1 MDNFNELRNKLEAF
15 KRRYYWNEL
24 LKGAIFFVSI
34 GLLYFLITLSLE
46 YFFWLSST
54 GRQILFWSF
63 VLVEVLLFFRFII
76 FPLLK
81 LFKLSKGL
89 DYAQASRII
98 GAHFPEVSDKLLNL
112 LQLKENSQQ
121 SELLLAGI
129 DQKALELKPVPFRLA
144 VDFKSNLPFLKYA
157 AIPVLVI
164 LLISITGQSN
174 MFADSYERVVHYK
187 KAYVPPA
194 PFAFSVMNGRLRA
207 LANEPFTLRI
217 NTVGNIL
224 PENPSIH
231 YNGQSYFLNEVS
243 PGLFEYEFE
252 PLKESVDFHF
262 SGNEVTSGNYTLEVV
277 KVPEMTD
284 FKMHL
289 NFPAYTGLKEEMVG
303 GSGNATVPE
312 GTVVT
317 WRLKTFSTEEVSFKS
332 GDSIHQFQKDDN
344 VFSFKNKIFKIV
356 RYEISTSNNEVRNFE
371 NLDYEIEVVKDQFPE
386 LELDQKLDSVDMETQ
401 YFYGKVSDDYGISG
415 VNLVYYL
422 TENSEDIQV
431 RNIPVSRASYAEFLF
446 VFPDTLD
453 LQKGKG
459 YEFYFQAFDNDAVNH
474 RKSVKSNV
482 FYFRRKTDHE
492 KKEERLNQQ
501 SDAIEGLDKSLEKL
515 QFSKEEL
522 KEISSLQKQK
532 TELNYSDRK
541 KLENFL
547 ERQKKQNAMMK
558 EYSKKLKQSLDEDS
572 PREKNMLKEQL
583 EERIKKRE
591 EKLKENED
599 LLEELRKYGEKISE
613 EELGKKLE
621 KLSRNNQNQEK
632 SLEQLL
638 ELTKKYYVEEKAA
651 KISRDLE
658 KLALEQEE
666 LADEN
671 NSNTKEA
678 QDPLNKEFN
687 KIREDLKELEDENQ
701 KLHKPTETGSD
712 KEAEE
717 EIEKEQEKA
726 SENLEKE
733 QKGDAKKNQKNA
745 AEKMKE
751 LSSKMKQQQ
760 QMAAGEQMQEDA
772 AMLRKI
778 LDNLVIFSFE
788 QEGLLDNFKEMGRDN
803 PGFASGIKRQNV
815 IKEHFEHVDDS
826 LYALALRNPMIT
838 ENITEKLTDIEFDL
852 DKALN
857 RLAQNRLP
865 QGLASQQYVV
875 TGANDLAY
883 FLSQIL
889 GNMED
894 IMSSSSGGGGGGDM
908 QLPDIIK
915 KQEQLSEEM
924 QKGLDKQ
931 KQREGKKKKGEEGE
945 RPGKEEENGEL
956 FRIFQEQQM
965 LKQMLE
971 DRLEKEGFSNRGKE
985 LKKDMETIEEDL
997 LNRGFNEETLRKMQN
1012 LEHKLL
1018 ELEEAA
1024 FQQGQKQER
1033 ESNTNTEEFK
1043 NTSKNQI
1050 LKAKE
1055 YFNTTEI
1062 LNRQTLPLRQIYKRK
1077 VKEYFERGDH

>member
-15 KRRYYWNEL
+15 TRRYYLNDL

-46 YFFWLSST
+46 HFFWLNST

-63 VLVEVLLFFRFII
+63 VLVEVLLFVRFII

-89 DYAQASRII
+89 DYEQASRII
-98 GAHFPEVSDKLLNL
+98 GDHFPEVRDKLLNL
-112 LQLKENSQQ
+112 LQLKQNNQQ

-129 DQKALELKPVPFRLA
+129 DQKAQELKPVPFRLA

-164 LLISITGQSN
+164 LLIFLTGQSN

-194 PFAFSVMNGRLRA
+194 PFAFNIINGQLRTR
-207 LANEPFTLRI
+207 ANEPFKLQI
-217 NTVGNIL
+217 NTVGKVL

-231 YNGQSYFLNEVS
+231 YNGQTYFLSKVS
-243 PGLFEYEFE
+243 PGFFEYQFE
-252 PLKESVDFHF
+252 PLKDAVDFYF
-262 SGNEVTSGNYTLEVV
+262 SGNNVTSGTYTLEVV

-289 NFPAYTGLKEEMVG
+289 DFPDYTGLEDEMVE

-312 GTVVT
+312 GTSIN
-317 WRLKTFSTEEVSFKS
+317 WKLKTLATEEVSFKT
-332 GDSIHQFQKDDN
+332 GDTVNQFKKERNNFVLYRN
-344 VFSFKNKIFKIV
+344 VRSSLL
-356 RYEISTSNNEVRNFE
+356 YGISTSNKEVKNYE
-371 NLDYEIEVVKDQFPE
+371 NIDYKIEVVKDQYPE
-386 LELDQKLDSVDMETQ
+386 LELDKKIDSVELETQ
-401 YFYGKVSDDYGISG
+401 YFYGKVSDDYGIFG
-415 VNLVYYL
+415 VDLVYYP
-422 TENSEDIQV
+422 TENPEDVQ
-431 RNIPVSRASYAEFLF
+431 RKRIPVSQATYAEFLF
-446 VFPDTLD
+446 AFPHTLQ
-453 LQKGKG
+453 LQKGRS
-459 YEFYFQAFDNDAVNH
+459 YELYFQAFDNDAINH
-474 RKSVKSNV
+474 RKSVKSRI
-482 FYFRRKTDHE
+482 FYFRRKTDEE

-501 SDAIEGLDKSLEKL
+501 SDAIKGLDKSLEKL
-515 QFSKEEL
+515 QFSQEEL
-522 KEISSLQKQK
+522 EEISRLQKQK
-532 TELNYSDRK
+532 KELNYNDRK

-547 ERQKKQNAMMK
+547 ERQKKQNSMMK
-558 EYSKKLKQSLDEDS
+558 EYSKKLKKSLDEDS
-572 PREKNMLKEQL
+572 PMERNKLKHQL
-583 EERIKKRE
+583 EERLKKRE
-591 EKLKENED
+591 EKLEENET
-599 LLEELRKYGEKISE
+599 LLEELRKYCEKISE
-613 EELGKKLE
+613 EELGQKLE
-621 KLSRNNQNQEK
+621 KLSKNNQNQEK

-658 KLALEQEE
+658 KLALEQRE
-666 LADEN
+666 LADDNER
-671 NSNTKEA
+671 NTKDI
-678 QDPLNKEFN
+678 QDSLNAEFE
-687 KIREDLKELEDENQ
+687 KIRKELKELEEENQ
-701 KLHKPTETGSD
+701 KLQKPIETGRD
-712 KEAEE
+712 KETEE
-717 EIEKEQEKA
+717 EIRQEQEKA
-726 SENLEKE
+726 GESLEKQ
-733 QKGDAKKNQKNA
+733 QKTGAKEHQKNA

-760 QMAAGEQMQEDA
+760 QMSAGEQMQEDA

-778 LDNLVIFSFE
+778 LDNLIIFSFE
-788 QEGLLDNFKEMGRDN
+788 QENLLDNFKNMGREN
-803 PGFASGIKRQNV
+803 PGFAAGIKRQNV
-815 IKEHFEHVDDS
+815 MKEHFQHVDDS

-852 DKALN
+852 DKALE
-857 RLAQNRLP
+857 RLAQNQLP

-875 TGANDLAY
+875 TGANDLAL
-883 FLSQIL
+883 FLSQVL
-889 GNMED
+889 GNMEHM
-894 IMSSSSGGGGGGDM
+894 MSNSSGGGGGDM
-908 QLPDIIK
+908 QLPDIIR

-924 QKGLDKQ
+924 QKSLQKQ
-931 KQREGKKKKGEEGE
+931 KQRDGQKEPGKEGKRQG
-945 RPGKEEENGEL
+945 EEENGEL

-965 LKQMLE
+965 LRQMLE
-971 DRLEKEGFSNRGKE
+971 ERLEKDGLSDRGKSLQE
-985 LKKDMETIEEDL
+985 DMEQIEEDL
-997 LNRGFNEETLRKMQN
+997 LKSGFNEETLRKMQN

-1018 ELEEAA
+1018 ELEDGALE
-1024 FQQGQKQER
+1024 QGQKPER
-1033 ESNTNTEEFK
+1033 ESNTNRKEYE
-1043 NTSKNQI
+1043 NTSINQI

>member
-15 KRRYYWNEL
+15 IRRYYLNEL

-46 YFFWLSST
+46 HFFWLNST
-54 GRQILFWSF
+54 KRQILFWSF
-63 VLVEVLLFFRFII
+63 VLVEVLLFVKFII
-76 FPLLK
+76 VPLLK
-81 LFKLSKGL
+81 LFRLSKGL
-89 DYAQASRII
+89 NYAQASRII
-98 GAHFPEVSDKLLNL
+98 GDHFPEVKDKLLNL
-112 LQLKENSQQ
+112 LQLKENNHQ

-129 DQKALELKPVPFRLA
+129 DQKAQELKPVPFNMA

-157 AIPVLVI
+157 AIPVLII
-164 LLISITGQSN
+164 LLIFVTGQSN

-194 PFAFSVMNGRLRA
+194 PFAFNIMNGELKAR
-207 LANEPFTLRI
+207 ANEPFTLRI
-217 NTVGNIL
+217 NTVGNVL
-224 PENPSIH
+224 PESPSIH
-231 YNGQSYFLNEVS
+231 YRGQTYFLNKVS

-252 PLKESVDFHF
+252 ALKESVNFNF

-277 KVPEMTD
+277 EVPEMTD

-289 NFPAYTGLKEEMVG
+289 NFPDYTGLEDEIVD

-312 GTVVT
+312 GTSINWKLNT
-317 WRLKTFSTEEVSFKS
+317 LATEEVSFRT
-332 GDSIHQFQKDDN
+332 GDTINQFQKEGNGFAFD
-344 VFSFKNKIFKIV
+344 KEILKAL
-356 RYEISTSNNEVRNFE
+356 RYEISTSNKEVKNYE
-371 NLDYEIEVVKDQFPE
+371 NLDYEIAVVKDQYPE
-386 LELDQKLDSVDMETQ
+386 LELEQKIDSVDTETQ

-415 VNLVYYL
+415 VQLVYYP
-422 TENSEDIQV
+422 TEKSEDVQ
-431 RNIPVSRASYAEFLF
+431 RRSIPISKAAYAEFLF
-446 VFPDTLD
+446 AFPDTLN
-453 LQKGKG
+453 LQKGKS
-459 YEFYFQAFDNDAVNH
+459 YEYYFQAFDNDAVNN
-474 RKSVKSNV
+474 RKSVKSSV
-482 FYFRRKTDHE
+482 FYFRRKTEDE

-501 SDAIEGLDKSLEKL
+501 SDAIKGLDNSLEKL
-515 QFSKEEL
+515 QFSREEL
-522 KEISSLQKQK
+522 EEISRLQKQK
-532 TELNYSDRK
+532 KELNYSDRK

-547 ERQKKQNAMMK
+547 DRQKKQNAMMK
-558 EYSKKLKQSLDEDS
+558 EYAENLKKSLNGDS
-572 PREKNMLKEQL
+572 PREKNKLKEQL
-583 EERIKKRE
+583 EERLKNRE
-591 EKLKENED
+591 DKLEENED
-599 LLEELRKYGEKISE
+599 LLEELRKYGEKINE
-613 EELGKKLE
+613 EELGEKLE

-658 KLALEQEE
+658 KLALEQEK
-666 LADEN
+666 LAEDDEAN
-671 NSNTKEA
+671 NKDA
-678 QDPLNKEFN
+678 QDSLNEEFN
-687 KIREDLKELEDENQ
+687 EIRENLKELEEENR
-701 KLHKPTETGSD
+701 KLQKPTETGSD
-712 KEAEE
+712 EQAEE
-717 EIEKEQEKA
+717 EIKKEQEKA
-726 SENLEKE
+726 SESLEKQ
-733 QKGDAKKNQKNA
+733 QKSDAKKNQKNA
-745 AEKMKE
+745 SEKMKE

-760 QMAAGEQMQEDA
+760 QMSAGEQLQEDA
-772 AMLRKI
+772 VMLRKI

-788 QEGLLDNFKEMGRDN
+788 QEELLDNFKEMGRDN
-803 PGFASGIKRQNV
+803 PGFASGIKRQNI
-815 IKEHFEHVDDS
+815 IKEHFQHVDDS

-852 DKALN
+852 DKALD

-889 GNMED
+889 GNMEN
-894 IMSSSSGGGGGGDM
+894 MMSSSSSGGGRGDM

-915 KQEQLSEEM
+915 KQEQLGEEM
-924 QKGLDKQ
+924 KEGLEKQ
-931 KQREGKKKKGEEGE
+931 KQQQGKEKRGEEGE
-945 RPGKEEENGEL
+945 RQGEEENGEL
-956 FRIFQEQQM
+956 FRIFQEQQI
-965 LKQMLE
+965 LRQLLE
-971 DRLEKEGFSNRGKE
+971 DRLEKEGLGDKGKA
-985 LKKDMETIEEDL
+985 LKEDMEKIEEDL
-997 LNRGFNEETLRKMQN
+997 LNSGFNEETLRKMQN

-1018 ELEEAA
+1018 ELEGASLE
-1024 FQQGQKQER
+1024 QGQKMER
-1033 ESNTNTEEFK
+1033 ESNTNTEEFE